1 MRHWP
6 CIPVH
11 LMATSDPASCMQY
24 PVGVAVVVGFGLLAC
39 FLSWLHEKRQGGKD
53 TVEFFLTARN
63 SVNTVTIGW

>member
-1 MRHWP
+1 
-6 CIPVH
+6 
-11 LMATSDPASCMQY
+11 MQY